1 MDIWILF
8 LSFFIA
14 GAVDSL
20 IAASL
25 AQLYRETVGTFDAL
39 FPFIFVSCIEIC
51 AAINCSP
58 VSEIFMSH
66 IPWKNSECL
75 KHKIWTILK
84 SLLHIWLKDKKDS
97 SQNCVLNMNCIP
109 WLLISGKSFPLWNR
123 IRDRFNEFSFVV
135 VKIDTWKM
143 STDRDQ

>member
-25 AQLYRETVGTFDAL
+25 AQLYRETVMHCFRLYLSAVLKFARPSTALQYRRSSCRTSLGRILNVYNTKFGQYLKAFFTFDR
-39 FPFIFVSCIEIC
+39 
-51 AAINCSP
+51 
-58 VSEIFMSH
+58 
-66 IPWKNSECL
+66 K
-75 KHKIWTILK
+75 T
-84 SLLHIWLKDKKDS
+84 KKT

-109 WLLISGKSFPLWNR
+109 WLLIFGKSFPLWNR